1 MQILEFTPDRFD
13 ELFVLIEQMIAESEF
28 KEATLDKDKIKDLWV
43 LSENA
48 IYLAQEKDKL
58 IGFIA
63 GMVQPYFFSQRKRVT
78 DMGFFVQPEHRG
90 SSAAIKLVKALENW
104 AKENNIVD
112 VCLGQTTAVKLEET
126 QKFYKRLG
134 YKTVGFNTVKHLD
147 LA

>member
-13 ELFVLIEQMIAESEF
+13 ELFVLAEQMISEAEF
-28 KEATLDKDKIKDLWV
+28 KDAVLDKDKIRDLWV
-43 LSENA
+43 MAEGI
-48 IYLAQEKDKL
+48 IYVAEKDNKL

-90 SSAAIKLVKALENW
+90 SSAAIKLIKALENW
-104 AKENNIVD
+104 AKENNVVD

-126 QKFYKRLG
+126 QKFYTRLG

-147 LA
+147 LV